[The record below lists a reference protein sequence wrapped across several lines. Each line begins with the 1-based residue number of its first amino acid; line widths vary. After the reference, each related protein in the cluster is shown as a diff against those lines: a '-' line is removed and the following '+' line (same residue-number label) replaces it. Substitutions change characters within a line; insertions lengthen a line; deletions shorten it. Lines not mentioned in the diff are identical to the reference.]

1 MHFIVCK
8 VYLNKKLEKNLRQKR
23 KKKHLNGMTDEL
35 NNWSNN
41 QEKYYNVA
49 HAQKPSERE
58 KRKKS
63 LVAHSGC

>member
-23 KKKHLNGMTDEL
+23 KNLNGIMTDEL
-35 NNWSNN
+35 NNCSNN

-49 HAQKPSERE
+49 HAQWPSEKE
-58 KRKKS
+58 KS
-63 LVAHSGC
+63 L